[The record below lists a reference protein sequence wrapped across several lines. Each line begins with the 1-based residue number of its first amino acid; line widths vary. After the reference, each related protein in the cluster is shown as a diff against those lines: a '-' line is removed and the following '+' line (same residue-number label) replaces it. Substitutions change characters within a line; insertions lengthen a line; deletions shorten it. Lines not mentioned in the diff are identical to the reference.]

1 MNMPRLYNN
10 GARIGFESNS
20 NRIRIGIEPESF
32 LICFERR
39 RRAFF
44 FTLVEAR
51 RDFANPQKQSWTA
64 LTTFSEGKEK
74 CHDGDS
80 NLHGSEKGLRRAHR
94 PDWYLE
100 PKWLR

>member
-1 MNMPRLYNN
+1 VAAA
-10 GARIGFESNS
+10 GV
-20 NRIRIGIEPESF
+20 
-32 LICFERR
+32 
-39 RRAFF
+39 F
-44 FTLVEAR
+44 FTLVETR